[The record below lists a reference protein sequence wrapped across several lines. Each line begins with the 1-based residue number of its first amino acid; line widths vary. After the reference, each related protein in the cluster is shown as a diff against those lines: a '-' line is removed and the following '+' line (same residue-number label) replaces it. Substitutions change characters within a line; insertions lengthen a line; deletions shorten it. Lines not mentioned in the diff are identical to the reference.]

1 MTWEMRVYWTC
12 TRPQLSLFAWPGVWW
27 CPAHTTSL
35 WFNGVASSVVQS
47 WSAASPTER
56 GAQIRMFRRK
66 QEYFH
71 LTLFF
76 KCVWR
81 QTLSVLEELFLRESA
96 ALQSTWSLSSF
107 QPVPAGAVCS
117 IHIWFCFPEY
127 SLWREG
133 VMSTSSGYR
142 PECISP
148 EALCASSKWH
158 PWGGLGW
165 RTVLSLSK
173 SHAEPQDHCHRGWG
187 RHKFNSNGRKAQHS
201 PDVPVLWKSKIKNKK
216 KNPRNVLEVECIK
229 SNELEVFVQ
238 LSLLWHWSH
247 SAVHDKLPATP
258 DR

>member
-1 MTWEMRVYWTC
+1 MLNDEWSTTFVLNSYTLEADTVWHERWGCIELV
-12 TRPQLSLFAWPGVWW
+12 PGHSFPLFAWPGVWW

-81 QTLSVLEELFLRESA
+81 HKHSVFWRSCSLGSQQLSRAPGPSPAFSLFLLEQSA
-96 ALQSTWSLSSF
+96 PFISDSVSQNIPSEGTEWWAQALGTGLSASA
-107 QPVPAGAVCS
+107 QRHCVPAASGT
-117 IHIWFCFPEY
+117 PEEGLAGEQSWP
-127 SLWREG
+127 SLAK
-133 VMSTSSGYR
+133 
-142 PECISP
+142 P
-148 EALCASSKWH
+148 
-158 PWGGLGW
+158 
-165 RTVLSLSK
+165 
-173 SHAEPQDHCHRGWG
+173 HAEPQDHCHRGWG

-216 KNPRNVLEVECIK
+216 KSSQCIR
-229 SNELEVFVQ
+229 S
-238 LSLLWHWSH
+238 WMY
-247 SAVHDKLPATP
+247 
-258 DR
+258 